1 MSKACLP
8 AGFAFSQAA
17 LQDYADCPRRFH
29 LRYVQRIRWPA
40 AQSESIEMMER
51 LTREGAAFHR
61 LVHQH
66 TVGIPREALDR
77 VAMEDGVQDLWNTYL
92 RDYPKNLP
100 QTVRRSEA
108 RLSVP
113 IGDWVLTARYDLL
126 AIEPQQRAV
135 IVDWKT
141 GRYRPSRSL
150 LEHRYQTQVYP
161 FVLVEAGAHLNG
173 GEVIVPEHVEF
184 LYWFGKQ
191 EPRVEQFSYS
201 GEQHRVAGEAL
212 ERAIDEILAVDLPE
226 WPLASDAKRCT
237 YCCYQ
242 TLCGRKPAEGAE
254 EPFEF
259 ERVIE
264 SFDLDLEQIAE
275 IEF

>member
-1 MSKACLP
+1 MSKTDLP

-17 LQDYADCPRRFH
+17 LQDYADCPRRFQ

-40 AQSESIEMMER
+40 AQSESIETMER
-51 LTREGAAFHR
+51 LSREGAAFHR

-66 TVGIPREALDR
+66 TVGIPRESLDR
-77 VAMEDGVQDLWNTYL
+77 IAKEDGVQDLWQTYL

-100 QTVRRSEA
+100 QAVRRSEV

-113 IGDWVLTARYDLL
+113 IGDYALTARYDLL

-141 GRYRPSRSL
+141 GRYRPSRSS

-161 FVLVEAGAHLNG
+161 FVLVEAGTLLNG
-173 GEVIVPEHVEF
+173 GEAIAPGQVEF
-184 LYWFGKQ
+184 LYWFGKT
-191 EPRVEQFSYS
+191 EPRVEQFSY
-201 GEQHRVAGEAL
+201 GEEQHGAAGEAL
-212 ERAIDEILAVDLPE
+212 ERVVDEILAIDLPE
-226 WPLASDAKRCT
+226 WPLTPDAKRCT
-237 YCCYQ
+237 YCRYQ
-242 TLCGRKPAEGAE
+242 TLCARQPVEGAE

-259 ERVIE
+259 EREVD
-264 SFDLDLEQIAE
+264 SFDLDMEQIAE